1 MCLLI
6 AKLTAGIKGL
16 LCLFKVKRLED
27 RGEQLARDKEEL
39 SEGLTVLKKEQSIA
53 AGPGQTRT
61 INLMRRVHNLVS
73 ARESTCQCPA
83 F

>member
-1 MCLLI
+1 MPSDSKLI
-6 AKLTAGIKGL
+6 TQVTGPF
-16 LCLFKVKRLED
+16 CTCKVKRLED

-39 SEGLTVLKKEQSIA
+39 SEALVTVKKEQSIA

-73 ARESTCQCPA
+73 TCEG
-83 F
+83 